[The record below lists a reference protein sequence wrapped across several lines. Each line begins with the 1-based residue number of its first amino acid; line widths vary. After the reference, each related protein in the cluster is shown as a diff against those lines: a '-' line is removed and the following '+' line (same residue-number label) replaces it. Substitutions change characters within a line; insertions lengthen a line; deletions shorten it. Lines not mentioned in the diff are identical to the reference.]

1 MAVTTRIRET
11 LVAFQQPR
19 GRLLGTV
26 AAGWFLVLGMR
37 FVIPAILPTIR
48 AEYGISKTTAGAAV
62 TVLWLAYAGM
72 QFPTGVFIDRVG
84 ERVLLVG
91 SMVLSAIGLLTYSF
105 SPVFSLF
112 LAATVVFG
120 LGTGLYGPTRG
131 TVLSRCFADR
141 EGVAFGTVLAAGSA
155 GAALLPFLAALALD
169 RLGWR
174 LALGAAAPVFLLV
187 GVALWVTVPPRP
199 TARSERDL
207 LPDLRAAVAGYRNRK
222 LLLAVAGAT
231 LMLFGFQAVTAFLT
245 TYLFEQK
252 GLSKELAGGLLSLL
266 FVGGAVAQTT
276 TGALADRYGTPRVLA
291 GVAFVSILPLVAL
304 PLLSGPVALGVVS
317 FVIGFRMSSGPLSN
331 AYIVDVLPDEVEG
344 TAWGLLRTSFFV
356 VGSFGS
362 VLVGFLADWDLF
374 NEAFY
379 LLAGLTAL
387 AGVSYLFL
395 PERRS

>member
-1 MAVTTRIRET
+1 MAVTTRLRET
-11 LVAFQQPR
+11 LTAFQQSR
-19 GRLLGTV
+19 GRLLATV

-48 AEYGISKTTAGAAV
+48 AEYGVSNATAGAAV

-84 ERVLLVG
+84 ERGLLVG
-91 SMVLSAIGLLTYSF
+91 SMVLSGLGLLTYSF

-187 GVALWVTVPPRP
+187 GIALWVTVPPRP
-199 TARSERDL
+199 TARTERDL
-207 LPDLRAAVAGYRNRK
+207 LPDLRVAVTGYRNRR

-291 GVAFVSILPLVAL
+291 SVAFLSVLPLVAL
-304 PLLSGPVALGVVS
+304 PLLSDPVALSVAS

-331 AYIVDVLPDEVEG
+331 AYIVDVLPDDVEG

-362 VLVGFLADWDLF
+362 VLVGVLADWDLF

-387 AGVSYLFL
+387 AGVLYLFL
-395 PERRS
+395 PER